1 MYFKFQKKSEVAMY
15 VSDLNIVQRLHDM
28 LEPLVDDY
36 AHDSVDAQGH
46 ELDSEVTQFWH
57 LVSLC
62 IIHNHITS
70 H

>member
-1 MYFKFQKKSEVAMY
+1 MYFKFQKKLKVAMY
-15 VSDLNIVQRLHDM
+15 VSDLNIVQRLLDM

-46 ELDSEVTQFWH
+46 ELDSEVAQFWH